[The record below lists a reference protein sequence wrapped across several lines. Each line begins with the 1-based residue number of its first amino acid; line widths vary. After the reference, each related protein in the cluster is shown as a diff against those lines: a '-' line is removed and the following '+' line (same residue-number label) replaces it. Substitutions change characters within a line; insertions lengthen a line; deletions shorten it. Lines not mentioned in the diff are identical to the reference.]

1 MHYFRHLIDQSLN
14 RTREATLSV
23 LGINDRGLRRHL
35 ANVMTDELGADGCFL
50 APPVFEHTFGWE
62 ESDKTLGDLE
72 GNLLSST
79 LLTNLQSAHPY
90 NFPRSAKPYAHQLKA
105 WHALLDDVPKSAVI
119 TSGTGSG
126 KTECFMVPI
135 LEDLIREYEDV
146 KGPLVG
152 VRALFL
158 YPLNALIN
166 SQQERLDAW
175 TRQFGTD
182 IRFCLYNGKTKES
195 QSQMRKEQKDKPNQV
210 LSRELMRKEPAP
222 ILMTNATMLEY
233 MLVRQQDHP
242 IIEISRAAKSLR
254 WVVLDEAHTY
264 IGSQAAELSLLLRR
278 VVQAFGKQADD
289 IRFIATSA
297 TIADKDAD
305 ERLRLYLAGLAGVSV
320 DQVVVIGGR
329 RVVPDIPD
337 NSAAN
342 SMSLED
348 VRAIDVHD
356 EVSVLRYHSLCSART
371 ARILRHAIVRNGKPL
386 ELNELVTATNAEL
399 KSGSQAAKQ
408 REVLDWLDVMS
419 GTKESVDASPFL
431 KLRMHAFQ
439 RMLHGL
445 WTCTD
450 PACCA
455 KSNDLKDWPFG
466 RVYVSQRT
474 TCDCGGPVYEFG
486 FCNECTTPHIIAED
500 FAGKLQQRSQYAG
513 DEFSLNY
520 DVAEEDSPP
529 GEGGATN
536 GQFKQ
541 GRKVILASSA
551 TVAEPYV
558 SAPLDLETFE
568 IGKLGGSKRID
579 VAIALE
585 KEACCSQCENTGKD
599 GGNFMRMAY
608 LGSPFYVANAV
619 PTVLEYCP
627 DPDGSEL
634 EGRSP
639 EDLPGRGRKLITFT
653 DSRQGTAR
661 MAVRMQQEAERSR
674 LRGLVFE
681 ILRNAQVKTE
691 AEPRDTPTGSAE
703 ELFAHAKMLDEMGM
717 GKTAADLRAKAEAMQ
732 SGVSTTPVRELS
744 WQELVSELATA
755 KDVAQSILDYNKY
768 ANPELFSGH
777 EAGAT
782 MARLLL
788 AREYSRRP
796 KNQNS
801 SETLALV
808 RVGYEGLDGIKTPP
822 PGWTEIRAK
831 NPTSDGASGDSL
843 LTLADW
849 RDFLKVALD
858 FYVRENTFIR
868 LDQTMQRWMGSKFL
882 SKILFPPTSIITES
896 STSKKWPQIKA
907 GPASRLVKLLEEA
920 IGLDRSTDEHQ
931 DKINFWLECAWK
943 DLVNANILQSFES
956 GYSLNLNTLTFS
968 LPRAAWVCPLTRRM
982 FDTTFRGLTPYLPVH
997 RIKGSYSCEKV
1008 ALPQFT
1014 ELRTDGSAESKQIQ
1028 IRRAIS
1034 KSDSISR
1041 LREENLWTDLSDRT
1055 AEGGFYYRTAEHSAQ
1070 QSSDRLDNYEAMFK
1084 QGRINVLN
1092 CSTTMEMGVDIGGI
1106 SAVVMN
1112 NVPPHPANYLQRAG
1126 RAGRRKEARAIAY
1139 TLCKADPHNKRAFRQ
1154 PKWPFETAIPA
1165 PSITLSSERIVLRH
1179 VNSLVL
1185 SEFLQTRAPTDEDRT
1200 KLNLKWFYGGGNDS
1214 VVQRFIDWISSE
1226 PSGLEKQVCLLVKG
1240 TSLAGRSMSSI
1251 SQEIVALLGPIVE
1264 RWRGEHEKLNS
1275 KLASAR
1281 DEPYRKALTFELE
1294 RHEKEYLLRDLAAR
1308 AFLPGYG
1315 FPTNVV
1321 NLNNYNVEDFLQKMR
1336 QKEEPGR
1343 EDNIFSAKELP
1354 TRGLDI
1360 AIREYAP
1367 GAQVVIDGRVY
1378 RSAGVSLHWHSGGA
1392 IKEAQKFDIAWR
1404 CTNCGAVGVVEN
1416 AYSNDG
1422 ELKCSHCTSAVPF
1435 SEKKLVL
1442 RPAGFVTDFYEPT
1455 TNDVSSQ
1462 KFIRVERP
1470 RIQLEGEMLSLPD
1483 ARCGHVRFGH
1493 KGSVFY
1499 HSSGEHEKGYAVCLQ
1514 CGRADSMLENGEIP
1528 PALRPDKSH
1537 RPVGGAVG
1545 SHKEK
1550 DCSGTGVKSNIYFG
1564 YQTQTDVLELFLRSP
1579 KTGIWLS
1586 DSPAHQV
1593 IAMTFAVA
1601 LRDVI
1606 AERLGVSSAEMGFG
1620 IRLDKDLMSGAN
1632 RSVVQLFDQVSGGAG
1647 FVLAGLAEIVDLLG
1661 LAAARLNCPANCDN
1675 ICSSCLASQD
1685 SRVELEELDRCATRS
1700 WLLDN
1705 EFIQHIELPAAFN
1718 HLPGASY
1725 CSFDPQRF
1733 IRSVINRGAT
1743 TIRLVFRGESQEW
1756 DLDLPAV
1763 RDKILTWRM
1772 VDGLNVEILVPDP
1785 ASLPLQAKR
1794 SLSLLGRFGVQ
1805 VSELIGTQDSPNVS
1819 TVLQIVNQ
1827 DVCTSLITDDRALT
1841 VPDERWLVP
1850 TGTSVCV
1857 SSTKMPSMK
1866 SSPIAMDAWDSIAP
1880 GAKVLEVVSELN
1892 GPVEK
1897 LAERTAALWTNEF
1910 PELMQLLQV
1919 DQAVSVHYSDRYLKS
1934 PWSLMILGEFLSL
1947 FKNGKLTSLQIEAL
1961 EPSLGQPSSTIK
1973 HDWVSASDLRSVISA
1988 WLEVAAGIVP
1998 HVHLKQKPHELQHSR
2013 VISIKWASGKHTR
2026 IILDQG
2032 MGYWAPR
2039 MTRRDELNFDFNRP
2053 LQDQLQQMVDKYRA
2067 VLMINGGSW
2076 PTFITLETK

>member
-1 MHYFRHLIDQSLN
+1 MHYFRQLIDQSLN

-72 GNLLSST
+72 GRLLSST
-79 LLTNLQSAHPY
+79 LLTNLHDAHSY
-90 NFPRSAKPYAHQLKA
+90 DFPRSAKPYAHQLKA

-135 LEDLIREYEDV
+135 LEDLIREKERV
-146 KGPLVG
+146 NGPLIG

-175 TRQFGTD
+175 TRQFGSD
-182 IRFCLYNGKTKES
+182 IRFCLYNGKTKEG
-195 QSQMRKEQKDKPNQV
+195 QSQMRKEQKEKPNQV

-233 MLVRQQDHP
+233 MLVRQQDRP
-242 IIEISRAAKSLR
+242 IIEKSRAEKSLR

-278 VVQAFGKQADD
+278 VVQAFGKRPDE

-305 ERLRLYLAGLAGVSV
+305 ERLCQYLAGLAGVSV
-320 DQVVVIGGR
+320 GQVVVIGGS
-329 RVVPDIPD
+329 RVVPDIPEVLAP
-337 NSAAN
+337 S
-342 SMSLED
+342 SVSIEE
-348 VRAIDVHD
+348 VRAIDTNE
-356 EVSVLRYHSLCSART
+356 EVSASRYRSLCSART

-386 ELNELVTATNAEL
+386 ELNELVTATNSEL
-399 KSGSQAAKQ
+399 TSESKATKQ

-419 GTKESVDASPFL
+419 GTKETEDTPPFL

-445 WTCTD
+445 WTCAD
-450 PACCA
+450 PACGA
-455 KSNDLKDWPFG
+455 KSSDLKAWPFG
-466 RVYVSQRT
+466 SVYVSQRT
-474 TCDCGGPVYEFG
+474 TCDCGGPVFEFG

-500 FAGKLQQRSQYAG
+500 LAGKLQQRSQYAG
-513 DEFSLNY
+513 DEFALNF
-520 DVAEEDSPP
+520 DVAEEDSLSTNSVS
-529 GEGGATN
+529 TN
-536 GQFKQ
+536 GQFKL
-541 GRKVILASSA
+541 GRKVILASSVK
-551 TVAEPYV
+551 VADPYV
-558 SAPLDLETFE
+558 SAQLDLETSE
-568 IGKLGGSKRID
+568 IGKLGGSRHID
-579 VAIALE
+579 VAISTE
-585 KEACCSQCENTGKD
+585 KEACCSQCENNGKD

-627 DPDGSEL
+627 DPEVGDL
-634 EGRSP
+634 EGRSA

-681 ILRNAQVKTE
+681 ILRNAQVKAD
-691 AEPRDTPTGSAE
+691 AEPRDTPTGTADEQLALADALDKLGFSLKAAE
-703 ELFAHAKMLDEMGM
+703 MRAGI
-717 GKTAADLRAKAEAMQ
+717 AAMNQ
-732 SGVSTTPVRELS
+732 GVSTAPVRELS
-744 WQELVSELATA
+744 WEQLVSELASA
-755 KDVAQSILDYNKY
+755 KDVEQSILDYNRY
-768 ANPELFSGH
+768 ANPELFGGH

-808 RVGYEGLDGIKTPP
+808 RVGYDGLEAIKTPP
-822 PGWTEIRAK
+822 PGWTDARAK
-831 NPTSDGASGDSL
+831 KPMSTGEPSDSL
-843 LTLADW
+843 LTLGDW
-849 RDFLKVALD
+849 KDFLKVALD

-868 LDQTMQRWMGSKFL
+868 LDKTMQRWMGAKFL
-882 SKILFPPTSIITES
+882 SKTLFPPTSIITES
-896 STSKKWPQIKA
+896 STSKKWPQVKA

-920 IGLDRSTDEHQ
+920 LGLDRSTSEHQ

-956 GYSLNLNTLTFS
+956 GYSLNLRTLTFS
-968 LPRAAWVCPLTRRM
+968 LPRTAWVCPLTRRM

-1008 ALPQFT
+1008 VLPQFT
-1014 ELRTDGSAESKQIQ
+1014 ELRTDGSAEAKPIQ
-1028 IRRAIS
+1028 IRRAVS
-1034 KSDSISR
+1034 KDDSIAR
-1041 LREENLWTDLSDRT
+1041 LREENLWTDLCDRT

-1084 QGRINVLN
+1084 QGKINVLN

-1106 SAVVMN
+1106 SAVIMN

-1185 SEFLQTRAPTDEDRT
+1185 SQFLQTQAPTDEDRT

-1214 VVQRFIDWISSE
+1214 VVQQFIDWVSSE
-1226 PSGLEKQVCLLVKG
+1226 PSGLEEQIRLLVKG

-1251 SQEIVALLGPIVE
+1251 SQEIVALLVPIVE
-1264 RWRGEHEKLNS
+1264 RWRSEYEKLNS
-1275 KLASAR
+1275 KLAYAK

-1321 NLNNYNVEDFLQKMR
+1321 NLNNYNVEDFLHKKR
-1336 QKEEPGR
+1336 QNEESGR

-1404 CTNCGAVGVVEN
+1404 CTNCGAVGFVEN

-1422 ELKCSHCTSAVPF
+1422 ELRCPHCMHDIPF

-1442 RPAGFVTDFYEPT
+1442 RPAGFVTDFYEQT

-1470 RIQLEGEMLSLPD
+1470 RIQLQGEMLSLPD
-1483 ARCGHVRFGH
+1483 TRCGHVRFGH

-1499 HSSGEHEKGYAVCLQ
+1499 HSSGEHEKGYAVCLH
-1514 CGRADSMLENGEIP
+1514 CGRADSMLENGDIP
-1528 PALRPDKSH
+1528 PALRPDKNH

-1579 KTGIWLS
+1579 KTGLWLS
-1586 DSPAHQV
+1586 DSPSHQV

-1620 IRLDKDLMSGAN
+1620 IRLDKDLLTGAN

-1647 FVLAGLAEIVDLLG
+1647 FVLAGLADIVDLLG
-1661 LAAARLNCPANCDN
+1661 LAVARLNCPANCDN

-1685 SRVELEELDRCATRS
+1685 SRVELEELNRYSTRS
-1700 WLLDN
+1700 WLVDN
-1705 EFIQHIELPAAFN
+1705 EFIQHIALPAAFN
-1718 HLPGASY
+1718 HVPGASY

-1733 IRSVINRGAT
+1733 VRSIVNRGAT
-1743 TIRLVFRGESQEW
+1743 AIRLMFRGEAQEW

-1772 VDGLNVEILVPDP
+1772 VDGLKVEILVPDP

-1794 SLSLLGRFGVQ
+1794 SLTLLGRFGVQ
-1805 VSELIGTQDSPNVS
+1805 VFKLVESQDSSHVS
-1819 TVLQIVNQ
+1819 SVLQIFRE
-1827 DVCTSLITDDRALT
+1827 DVCTTLLTDDCALA

-1850 TGTSVCV
+1850 TGTSVCI
-1857 SSTKMPSMK
+1857 
-1866 SSPIAMDAWDSIAP
+1866 SSPQIPPMKGSPVTMDGWDSIAP

-1897 LAERTAALWTNEF
+1897 LAERTSALWINEF
-1910 PELMQLLQV
+1910 PELMQLLQI
-1919 DQAVSVHYSDRYLKS
+1919 DQAASVHYSDRYLKS

-1947 FKNGKLTSLQIEAL
+1947 FKNSKLTSLQIEAL
-1961 EPSLGQPSSTIK
+1961 EPSFGQPSSTIK
-1973 HDWVSASDLRSVISA
+1973 HDWVSSSDLKSMISA
-1988 WLEVAAGIVP
+1988 WLEVAVGIPP
-1998 HVHLKQKPHELQHSR
+1998 HVQLKQKPYELQHSR
-2013 VISIKWASGKHTR
+2013 IISVEWVSGKRTR

-2039 MTRRDELNFDFNRP
+2039 MLRRDELNFDFSCP
-2053 LQDQLQQMVDKYRA
+2053 LQDQLQQMVEKYRG
-2067 VLMINGGSW
+2067 VLMVNGGSW